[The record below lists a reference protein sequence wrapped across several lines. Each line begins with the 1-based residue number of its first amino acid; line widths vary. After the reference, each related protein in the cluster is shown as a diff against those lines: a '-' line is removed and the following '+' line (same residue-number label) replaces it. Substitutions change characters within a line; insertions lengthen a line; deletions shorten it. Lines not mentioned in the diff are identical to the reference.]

1 MPLPVGYLPSARVSK
16 DSLLCFLIIMLHQAI
31 VKIGNLEI
39 WRSDISKD
47 SQQAE
52 LKQGFDK
59 SGPWNNWKTQVL
71 TIQIDDAKKSVS
83 SFGSHS
89 WKTSELV
96 NSDIKRKIFAL
107 DAKVPSQTVTVSLKL
122 QFI

>member
-1 MPLPVGYLPSARVSK
+1 M
-16 DSLLCFLIIMLHQAI
+16 
-31 VKIGNLEI
+31 EI
-39 WRSDISKD
+39 WRSEVSKD

-59 SGPWNNWKTQVL
+59 SGPWKNWDTQTL
-71 TIQIDDAKKSVS
+71 TIQMDDAKKSVS

-89 WKTSELV
+89 WKMSELE

-107 DAKVPSQTVTVSLKL
+107 DAKVPSQTVTLSLKL
-122 QFI
+122 QFV

>member
-1 MPLPVGYLPSARVSK
+1 M
-16 DSLLCFLIIMLHQAI
+16 INQAS

-39 WRSDISKD
+39 WRSDVSKD

-59 SGPWNNWKTQVL
+59 SGPWNTWKTQEL
-71 TIQIDDAKKSVS
+71 TIRIDDSKKSVS

-89 WKTSELV
+89 WKMSELV
-96 NSDIKRKIFAL
+96 NGDIKRKIFTL
-107 DAKVPSQTVTVSLKL
+107 DAKVPSQTVTVSIKL

>member
-1 MPLPVGYLPSARVSK
+1 M
-16 DSLLCFLIIMLHQAI
+16 
-31 VKIGNLEI
+31 
-39 WRSDISKD
+39 SKD

-59 SGPWNNWKTQVL
+59 SGSWINWKTDTL
-71 TIQIDDAKKSVS
+71 TIRIEDAKKSVS

-89 WKTSELV
+89 WKLSELV
-96 NSDIKRKIFAL
+96 NSDIKRKIIVL
-107 DAKVPSQTVTVSLKL
+107 DPKVPSQTMTLSIKL

>member
-1 MPLPVGYLPSARVSK
+1 M
-16 DSLLCFLIIMLHQAI
+16 
-31 VKIGNLEI
+31 
-39 WRSDISKD
+39 SKD

-59 SGPWNNWKTQVL
+59 SGSWINWKTETL
-71 TIQIDDAKKSVS
+71 TIRIDDAKKSVS

-89 WKTSELV
+89 WKLSELV
-96 NSDIKRKIFAL
+96 NSDIKRKIIVL
-107 DAKVPSQTVTVSLKL
+107 DPKVPSQTMTLSIKL

>member
-1 MPLPVGYLPSARVSK
+1 M
-16 DSLLCFLIIMLHQAI
+16 
-31 VKIGNLEI
+31 
-39 WRSDISKD
+39 SKD

-59 SGPWNNWKTQVL
+59 SGSWINWKTETL
-71 TIQIDDAKKSVS
+71 TIRIDDAKKTVS

-89 WKTSELV
+89 WKLSELV
-96 NSDIKRKIFAL
+96 NSDIKRKIIVL
-107 DAKVPSQTVTVSLKL
+107 DPKVPSQTMTLSIKL